1 MRYLFSK
8 NRVETFSDGIFAI
21 IITLLVLEIKV
32 PHIPDHHSTSELFLA
47 LLGLLPKLISW
58 GISFFTIAV
67 IWTNHHKIFNQ
78 ISHLDSGLFWWN
90 TFLLFWCTFIPFPTA
105 VMGDYPDNRSSI
117 LLYGIVMAFMA
128 LSFTM
133 MRFYALRN
141 KKVLIESI
149 NMEEFKRGT
158 TRSLAFGPLAYI
170 FGTLLGFIH
179 PYLAFLIFAGIP
191 IYFIFY
197 DTKGKEAL
205 SNHSNSHS

>member
-1 MRYLFSK
+1 MRYTFSK

-32 PHIPDHHSTSELFLA
+32 PEIPNHHSAPDLFIA

-78 ISHLDSGLFWWN
+78 IRQFDSGLFWWN
-90 TFLLFWCTFIPFPTA
+90 TVLLFWCTFIPFPTA

-117 LLYGIVMAFMA
+117 LLYGMIMALMA

-133 MRFYALRN
+133 MRFYALKN
-141 KKVLIESI
+141 KNVLIENI
-149 NMEEFKRGT
+149 DIKRFKKGT
-158 TRSLAFGPLAYI
+158 TLSLTFGPIAYLS
-170 FGTLLGFIH
+170 GTALGFIH
-179 PYLAFLIFAGIP
+179 PYIAFLIFAGIP
-191 IYFIFY
+191 FYFIFY
-197 DTKGKEAL
+197 DTKGKE
-205 SNHSNSHS
+205 S